1 MIESLKELDYI
12 QRNCFST
19 EKIYIGMGKND
30 KAYWKRVIAVP
41 CWIGLLIRDLEIT
54 NKEKCDECTGFVGE
68 VYDFKVYMSNSI
80 ETMHKVLGHGGK

>member
-1 MIESLKELDYI
+1 MELRRI
-12 QRNCFST
+12 SN
-19 EKIYIGMGKND
+19 EKT
-30 KAYWKRVIAVP
+30 
-41 CWIGLLIRDLEIT
+41 T